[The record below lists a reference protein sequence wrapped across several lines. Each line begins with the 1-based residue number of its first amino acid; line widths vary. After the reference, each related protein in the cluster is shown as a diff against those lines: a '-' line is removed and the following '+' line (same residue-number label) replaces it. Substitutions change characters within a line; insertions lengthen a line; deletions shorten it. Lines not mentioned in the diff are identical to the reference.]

1 MNPENNVLYAQ
12 WRKLIKVT
20 VQKNVDGNMGDTSK
34 DFSFTYTVT
43 KPNETPV
50 TKEFALKDGESYFIT
65 DLPEGSSV
73 TVTENSPTTDG
84 YKTTVT
90 VKGETT
96 NSSEYT
102 GENLTEDVTVVF
114 TNTKSVTAPTGIVR
128 NVFPFVVMIVIAIEA
143 IVCFFVL
150 YLKKRIR

>member
-1 MNPENNVLYAQ
+1 MP
-12 WRKLIKVT
+12 
-20 VQKNVDGNMGDTSK
+20 D
-34 DFSFTYTVT
+34 
-43 KPNETPV
+43 
-50 TKEFALKDGESYFIT
+50 
-65 DLPEGSSV
+65 GSSV
-73 TVTENSPTTDG
+73 TVTVNSRTTDG

-150 YLKKRIR
+150 YL